1 MLFVAEAEVG
11 GSRIGMA
18 VLVDVVLFNPGGA
31 TVVAFDVV
39 EGAGDGGR
47 KGSSS
52 IVISGVR
59 GSTVRLSN
67 FFSSELE
74 YDEGDAGAARR

>member
-11 GSRIGMA
+11 SSRVGMA
-18 VLVDVVLFNPGGA
+18 VLVYVVLFNPGGA
-31 TVVAFDVV
+31 TVVLFDVV
-39 EGAGDGGR
+39 EGTGDGGR

-52 IVISGVR
+52 IVVSGVW

-74 YDEGDAGAARR
+74 YDDGDAGAAQR